1 MFTLCDFVQRLI
13 SEKRASHIYTNVM
26 VGCLMLLLVV
36 VVVVGDV
43 VMVVA
48 GVVTFV
54 LSHEM
59 CRCVSS
65 HCELYSLYLFYA

>member
-1 MFTLCDFVQRLI
+1 
-13 SEKRASHIYTNVM
+13 
-26 VGCLMLLLVV
+26 MLLLVV